1 MFAGYVLLAGTGGEE
16 GRDSLVLE
24 LGTQILPLT
33 SSYLM
38 VVVVAQ
44 EQRLGSLVEMVAIGL
59 TYLKHYRGEIG
70 RVVIPLLGWWKVL
83 VALCA

>member
-1 MFAGYVLLAGTGGEE
+1 MYFLLELEGEE
-16 GRDSLVLE
+16 APDSLVLE

-33 SSYLM
+33 SSCLR

-44 EQRLGSLVEMVAIGL
+44 EQRLGSLVERVAIGL
-59 TYLKHYRGEIG
+59 TYLEHYLGGIERI
-70 RVVIPLLGWWKVL
+70 VILLLGLRKVL

>member
-1 MFAGYVLLAGTGGEE
+1 MYFLLELEGEE
-16 GRDSLVLE
+16 APDSLVLE
-24 LGTQILPLT
+24 LGTQIPPLA

-44 EQRLGSLVEMVAIGL
+44 EQRLGSLVERVATGL
-59 TYLKHYRGEIG
+59 TCLRHCRGGIE
-70 RVVIPLLGWWKVL
+70 RVVIHLVGWQKEL

>member
-1 MFAGYVLLAGTGGEE
+1 MYFLLELEGEE
-16 GRDSLVLE
+16 APDSLVLE
-24 LGTQILPLT
+24 LGTQIPPLA

-44 EQRLGSLVEMVAIGL
+44 EQRLGSLVERVAIGL
-59 TYLKHYRGEIG
+59 TCLRHYRGEIG
-70 RVVIPLLGWWKVL
+70 RVVIHLVGWQKEL

>member
-1 MFAGYVLLAGTGGEE
+1 MYFLLGLEGEE

-24 LGTQILPLT
+24 LVTQILPLT

-44 EQRLGSLVEMVAIGL
+44 EQRMGSLVERVAIGPTCL
-59 TYLKHYRGEIG
+59 GHYRGGIE
-70 RVVIPLLGWWKVL
+70 RVVTLLVG
-83 VALCA
+83 